1 MYKLYNK
8 IIIKRKLPRL
18 RGERVQS
25 QLSIADVSG

>member
-1 MYKLYNK
+1 MYNK
-8 IIIKRKLPRL
+8 IIIKRKLPWL